1 MIADY
6 RSKVEN
12 ASAKASNRRFAP
24 TNGVEISKM
33 PRTNFLS
40 DGSAFDQRF
49 LEISFILKYIVF
61 ITCRVVPYYPVYRL
75 N

>member
-1 MIADY
+1 
-6 RSKVEN
+6 
-12 ASAKASNRRFAP
+12 
-24 TNGVEISKM
+24 M

-75 N
+75 NQLIRVKQN